1 MAHGETQ
8 IQELLGRADLLPYG
22 PESRAVL
29 DEALALALESGN
41 QELEYAVRLRLVA
54 DAEMAGDTDA
64 VLSNFAWCAA
74 RNDEDPQRF
83 PTQIEGNDL
92 LWFYKWIP
100 ATLAANPRFARAD
113 VIQALDAMEAR
124 YRREGVGVHGVL
136 QARFSEAYRSGH
148 PEEAERWRQ
157 ALLTTPEDD
166 YSHCEACSRSEQVDY
181 LLGRGQNE
189 EALAF
194 FDEIMSQNLSCGEE
208 PETVMSTVLVP
219 LLRAERLEDAE
230 RAHRLAYR
238 LVRNNP
244 ALMPSI
250 AKHIEFCAI
259 TGNYARALRLLERH
273 LPWLAHDEL
282 DAEAHFS
289 TLLSVATALE
299 LVDAA
304 GHGGLTVHG
313 SDDRRLI
320 PVLGEHEGPYTVREF
335 AAAARAAAE
344 ALGRAFDERDGS
356 EAHHDRLEEG
366 SLRAASTVALP
377 LGETEVPLELGGAT
391 EPEATDVAG
400 WIDAAVWAGVAED
413 EEAVDAAIAHGLL
426 ASPTPR
432 ERLSLWG
439 LRAAMREDAARAE
452 AVAQRAQAYR
462 ELGLREEAQF
472 ESEYGTLVAGVL
484 DEADVAALQSLLP
497 RLESFELRA
506 RVNLELA
513 LFFLSTGDPAQA
525 MGYFL
530 EGAEEAD
537 KAGEQ
542 ELLRRCVIGAAWA
555 VPLDEENGELQTR
568 LLNMAEEAGPRAN
581 QIYDVLYLRSVEAVA
596 ILGDT
601 ERALRLSREATDLVL
616 RHRAGA
622 PLVQICRF
630 RTDLFTELGRHEEAA
645 ATLELLS
652 DALVQLGRA
661 PEAGFMIGRGR
672 SLLRAGQVQAAL
684 EVLGDATMVARDA
697 EHPNPAEQAAAD
709 HWYGEAAEAAEY
721 FGTAL
726 EVWER
731 ALETG
736 ERALAEAPGAETSR
750 AAALEGTQA
759 GRSLVMLS
767 GRAEHADD
775 VQAYGPRV
783 VALAR
788 RLRDTEHGLLPL
800 TLQAVGRAMAQVGDE
815 AGLELLQEAE
825 DLGRADGAAWFSAD
839 ALDARG
845 RALLGLGRVDEALPA
860 LLRAADEYG
869 EAGDPQNAA
878 LAEYAVAR
886 VLSDL
891 ERPDEALSVFES
903 ALDRVEDT
911 AGDLRNG
918 VAGAYGDLLAAQGR
932 TAEAARVRGLIS

>member
-1 MAHGETQ
+1 MAHGEDQ
-8 IQELLGRADLLPYG
+8 VQELLSRADLLPYG
-22 PESRAVL
+22 PESRSVL
-29 DEALALALESGN
+29 DEALALSLESGN
-41 QELEYAVRLRLVA
+41 PELEYAVRLRLIA

-74 RNDEDPQRF
+74 RNDEDPLRF

-113 VIQALDAMEAR
+113 VLRALDAMEER

-148 PEEAERWRQ
+148 PDEAEGWRQ
-157 ALLTTPEDD
+157 ALLTTPEDE

-181 LLGRGQNE
+181 LLGLGRDE

-208 PETVMSTVLVP
+208 PESVMSTVLLP
-219 LLRAERLEDAE
+219 LLRAGRLEDAE

-250 AKHIEFCAI
+250 AKHIEFCAV
-259 TGNYARALRLLERH
+259 TGNHARALRLLERH

-289 TLLSVATALE
+289 TFLSVSTALTLLERAGYSE
-299 LVDAA
+299 L
-304 GHGGLTVHG
+304 GIRG
-313 SDDRRLI
+313 SDDQRLVPI
-320 PVLGEHEGPYTVREF
+320 LGEHDGPYTVHEF
-335 AAAARAAAE
+335 AAAALAAAE
-344 ALGRAFDERDGS
+344 ALGRTFDERDGS
-356 EAHHDRLEEG
+356 DAHRNRILEAAKRPEQLI
-366 SLRAASTVALP
+366 ALP
-377 LGETEVPLELGGAT
+377 LGETEVPLTLGGAQ
-391 EPEATDVAG
+391 EPEPTDVQG

-413 EEAVDAAIAHGLL
+413 EERVDEAVAKGLL
-426 ASPTPR
+426 AHPTPR

-439 LRAAMREDAARAE
+439 LRAAMREGAARAE
-452 AVAQRAQAYR
+452 AVGQRAQAYR
-462 ELGLREEAQF
+462 ELGLTEEAEF
-472 ESEYGTLVAGVL
+472 ETEYGTLVAGVL
-484 DEADVAALQSLLP
+484 QPEDVHTLEALLP
-497 RLESFELRA
+497 RLESSELRA

-513 LFFLSTGDPAQA
+513 LSFLSSQDPARA

-537 KAGEQ
+537 KAEDN
-542 ELLRRCVIGAAWA
+542 ELLRRCLLGAAWA

-581 QIYDVLYLRSVEAVA
+581 QVYDVLYLRSVEAVA
-596 ILGDT
+596 IHSDPEL
-601 ERALRLSREATDLVL
+601 ALRLSREATDLVL

-622 PLVQICRF
+622 PLVQISRF
-630 RTDLFTELGRHEEAA
+630 RAELLTNLGRHEEAA
-645 ATLELLS
+645 GVLELLS

-661 PEAGFMIGRGR
+661 PEASFMIARGR
-672 SLLRAGQVQAAL
+672 SLLRAGQTQAAL

-697 EHPNPAEQAAAD
+697 ESPNPAEQAAAD

-721 FGTAL
+721 FGTAI
-726 EVWER
+726 EVWAR
-731 ALETG
+731 ALQTG
-736 ERALAEAPGAETSR
+736 ELALAEDPGSELAR
-750 AAALEGTQA
+750 VAALEGAQA
-759 GRSLVMLS
+759 GRSLVMLA
-767 GRAEHADD
+767 GRAEHAED
-775 VQAYGPRV
+775 VASYGPRV
-783 VALAR
+783 IALAR
-788 RLRDTEHGLLPL
+788 SLRETEHGLLPL
-800 TLQAVGRAMAQVGDE
+800 SLQAVGRAMVQVGDAE
-815 AGLELLQEAE
+815 GLELLSEAE
-825 DLGRADGAAWFSAD
+825 DLGRADGAAWFAAD

-845 RALLGLGRVDEALPA
+845 RALLGLGRVDEAMPA

-869 EAGDPQNAA
+869 EQGDQDNAA

-886 VLSDL
+886 VLTDL

-903 ALDRVEDT
+903 ALHRVEDQ
-911 AGDLRNG
+911 AGDLRSG
-918 VAGAYGDLLAAQGR
+918 VAGAYGDLLEAQGR
-932 TAEAARVRGLIS
+932 TADAERVRGLMS